1 MNKLWFKS
9 EHVLRINCVLMCERM
24 VPIKCV
30 FKENASYGYKWV
42 RVERMDRYTEC
53 SSLTHDMK
61 KLCVQGSVLV
71 VVYLSAPGLVSSFDK
86 RSKMGLVDET
96 YELGNPVSKR
106 HT

>member
-1 MNKLWFKS
+1 
-9 EHVLRINCVLMCERM
+9 
-24 VPIKCV
+24 
-30 FKENASYGYKWV
+30 
-42 RVERMDRYTEC
+42 
-53 SSLTHDMK
+53 MK
-61 KLCVQGSVLV
+61 KLCVQGNVLV